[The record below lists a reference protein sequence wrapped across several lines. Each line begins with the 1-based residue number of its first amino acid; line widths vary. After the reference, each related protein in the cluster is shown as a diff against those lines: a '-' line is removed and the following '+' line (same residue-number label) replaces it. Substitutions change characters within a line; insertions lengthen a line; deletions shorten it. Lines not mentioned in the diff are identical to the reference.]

1 MNYNNTNN
9 RAQQLKKFYKN
20 LMWFGIIT
28 GIVIGNDLIRERFHY
43 NVLSGHFI
51 LTVWALI
58 LVVKAISLFVF
69 NDEWERKIIEKEEGK
84 NKKTIDL

>member
-1 MNYNNTNN
+1 MNYNNAHN

-20 LMWFGIIT
+20 LMWFGIIA
-28 GIVIGNDLIRERFHY
+28 GIVIGNDLIRDEFHY

-84 NKKTIDL
+84 NKKMIDL

>member
-9 RAQQLKKFYKN
+9 RVQQLKKFYKN

-28 GIVIGNDLIRERFHY
+28 GIVIGNDLIREGFHY

-69 NDEWERKIIEKEEGK
+69 NDEWERKIIEKEEDK
-84 NKKTIDL
+84 NKKMIDL